1 MRWLAVAACA
11 LACTDASLY
20 SLKSQPNLSN
30 KMSFEGEICTD
41 DPSAVA
47 FPVKMLVVM
56 DGTAEMTSAD
66 MMAQRADAVDALLS
80 RYVGPN
86 YRFGV
91 VQWGAQARSPTGGFA
106 TDTSTIQIGVDT
118 LRIGTPDAQR
128 SYLDAIR
135 RATTAIQDDILAST
149 PGLRS
154 RTRYVVLF
162 VAHGPPSPTLR
173 QAWCSQHTEPGSD
186 PPRMLDPMDQT
197 CADELARTFCPD
209 QMPPPADC
217 EGDLYPRLIRELRT
231 FAIDAGAQDLT
242 FHTFSLP
249 GAPPGGMPQPPMD
262 VRRMEDI
269 LTQMAI
275 AGRGAFEPQ
284 RAGALNL
291 LANDLQV
298 PSSLFIR
305 REMVVYNAN
314 AVIRASRAVPD
325 SDGDGLSDEEERMLT
340 HTDPLAADTDGDFVG
355 DAIER
360 LLAAPGLTFD
370 PLVANTFTECMGI
383 DPPDRDT
390 DGDGLGDCEEVLL
403 RTDPSLVDTDK
414 DGIPDLVEIRRGGN
428 PLVDDALA
436 DTDLDGLPNG
446 AELRGGLE
454 ASTNDAASELDLGYR
469 YRFFDEGPKTRLE
482 ATPEEPIPGVRVTGV
497 TGAVQGPGR
506 ICFSPPGTLRF
517 AEGGAP
523 LGPGGMGGSGV
534 PAPDCSGAGPSVDV
548 LDSTASDD
556 GSGINFA
563 LQGTS
568 GMRGV
573 RVRIDPMALPGD
585 ERVRVILMRN
595 TNRTCFKFDV
605 RNVTLVQTEEIP
617 GGRPGPG
624 WNQIRVFFGELPE
637 ALPRGYSVFNV
648 ATIPINFLEPDRK
661 TPNVPFIELDQQSFV
676 LLGGNL

>member
-1 MRWLAVAACA
+1 MRLLGLCALA

-56 DGTAEMTSAD
+56 DGTAEMRGAD
-66 MMAQRADAVDALLS
+66 MMGQRADAVDALLA

-149 PGLRS
+149 PGVRS

-173 QAWCSQHTEPGSD
+173 QAWCPQHVEPGSD
-186 PPRMLDPMDQT
+186 PPTMLVPMSQA
-197 CADELARTFCPD
+197 CADELAKAFCPD

-217 EGDLYPRLIRELRT
+217 EADLYPRLVRDLRA

-242 FHTFSLP
+242 FQTFSLP
-249 GAPPGGMPQPPMD
+249 GGMAQTMPE

-275 AGRGAFEPQ
+275 AGRGAFESQ

-291 LANDLQV
+291 LVNDLQV

-305 REMVVYNAN
+305 RELVVYNAN

-340 HTDPLAADTDGDFVG
+340 HTDPLVADTDGDFVG

-360 LLAAPGLTFD
+360 LLAAPGLAFD
-370 PLVANTFTECMGI
+370 PLAPNTFTECMGI

-403 RTDPSLVDTDK
+403 RTEPSLVDTDR

-446 AELRGGLE
+446 VELRSGLE

-469 YRFFDEGPKTRLE
+469 YRFFDEGARTRLE
-482 ATPEEPIPGVRVTGV
+482 ATPEEPIPGVRIIGV
-497 TGAVQGPGR
+497 TGAIQGPGR
-506 ICFSPPGTLRF
+506 ICFTPPGELRF

-523 LGPGGMGGSGV
+523 LGGMGGMGGV
-534 PAPDCSGAGPSVDV
+534 QAPDCSGAGPAVDV
-548 LDSTASDD
+548 LDSSGSDD
-556 GSGINFA
+556 GSGVDFA
-563 LQGTS
+563 VPGASGT
-568 GMRGV
+568 RGV

-605 RNVTLVQTEEIP
+605 RNVTLVQTEEVP

-648 ATIPINFLEPDRK
+648 ASIPINFLEPDVK

>member
-1 MRWLAVAACA
+1 MRGILVAALA

-47 FPVKMLVVM
+47 FPVKVLIVM
-56 DGTAEMTSAD
+56 DGTAEMVGAD
-66 MMAQRADAVDALLS
+66 AMAQRGTAVDALLS

-91 VQWGAQARSPTGGFA
+91 IQFGAQARSPTGGFA
-106 TDTSTIQIGVDT
+106 TDTNAIQIGVDT
-118 LRIGTPDAQR
+118 LRVGTPDAQR

-135 RATTAIQDDILAST
+135 KASTAVQDDILVST
-149 PGLRS
+149 PGRRS
-154 RTRYVVLF
+154 RTRYLVLF
-162 VAHGPPSPTLR
+162 VAHGPPTPTLR
-173 QAWCSQHTEPGSD
+173 QAWCASH
-186 PPRMLDPMDQT
+186 MLDPMDQA
-197 CADELARTFCPD
+197 CEDALARAFCPD
-209 QMPPPADC
+209 EMPPPADC
-217 EGDLYPRLIRELRT
+217 EANLYPRLVRELRA
-231 FAIDAGAQDLT
+231 FAVESGAQDLQL
-242 FHTFSLP
+242 HTFSLP
-249 GAPPGGMPQPPMD
+249 GPPQNGMPQPMAD
-262 VRRMEDI
+262 VQRMEDI

-284 RAGALNL
+284 RAGMLNL
-291 LANDLQV
+291 LKNDLQV

-340 HTDPLAADTDGDFVG
+340 HTDPLVVDTDGDFVG

-360 LLAAPGLTFD
+360 LLAAPGLVFD
-370 PLVANTFTECMGI
+370 PLAANTFAECMGI

-390 DGDGLGDCEEVLL
+390 DGDGLNDCEEVLL
-403 RTDPSLVDTDK
+403 RTDPSLVDSDR
-414 DGIPDLVEIRRGGN
+414 DGIPDLVEVRRGGN

-446 AELRGGLE
+446 VELRSGLE

-469 YRFFDEGPKTRLE
+469 YRFFDEGAKMRLE
-482 ATPEEPIPGVRVTGV
+482 ATPEEPIPGVRVIAV
-497 TGAVQGPGR
+497 TGGVQGPGR
-506 ICFSPPGTLRF
+506 ICFSPPGELRF
-517 AEGGAP
+517 AEGG
-523 LGPGGMGGSGV
+523 GMGAGG
-534 PAPDCSGAGPSVDV
+534 AGGFQPDCSGAGAPVNV
-548 LDSTASDD
+548 LDPAASDD
-556 GSGINFA
+556 GSGTSFQLTGA
-563 LQGTS
+563 S

-573 RVRIDPMALPGD
+573 RVRIEATALPPD
-585 ERVRVILMRN
+585 VRVRPVLIRN
-595 TNRTCFKFDV
+595 TARSCFKFDV
-605 RNVTLVQTEEIP
+605 RNVTLVETAEVP
-617 GGRPGPG
+617 GGRPGRG
-624 WNQIRVFFGELPE
+624 WNQIRIFFGELPE

-648 ATIPINFLEPDRK
+648 ATVPLRFLEPDQK

-676 LLGGNL
+676 LVGGNL

>member
-1 MRWLAVAACA
+1 MSARRALLAALV

-30 KMSFEGEICTD
+30 KISFEGEICTD

-47 FPVKMLVVM
+47 FPVKMLIVM
-56 DGTAEMTSAD
+56 DGSGELVGAD
-66 MMAQRADAVDALLS
+66 PGAQRASAVDALLA
-80 RYVGPN
+80 RHAGPN
-86 YRFGV
+86 FRFGV
-91 VQWGAQARSPTGGFA
+91 VQWAAQARSPTGGFA
-106 TDTSTIQIGVDT
+106 TDTNAIQIGVDT

-135 RATTAIQDDILAST
+135 KTTTAIQDDLLVST
-149 PGLRS
+149 PGQRS
-154 RTRYVVLF
+154 RTRYIVLF
-162 VAHGPPSPTLR
+162 VAHGPPTPTLR
-173 QAWCSQHTEPGSD
+173 QAWCSSHMEPGSN

-197 CADELARTFCPD
+197 CADELAKTFCPD

-217 EGDLYPRLIRELRT
+217 EGDLYPRLVRELRT
-231 FAIDAGAQDLT
+231 FAIDAGAQDLS
-242 FHTFSLP
+242 FHTFSVP
-249 GAPPGGMPQPPMD
+249 GSPPGGMAQPMRD
-262 VRRMEDI
+262 VQRMEDI

-314 AVIRASRAVPD
+314 ALIRASRAVPD

-340 HTDPLAADTDGDFVG
+340 RTDPLVADTDGDHVG

-360 LLAAPGLTFD
+360 LLAAPGLVFD
-370 PLVANTFTECMGI
+370 PLTPNTFAECMGI

-390 DGDGLGDCEEVLL
+390 DGDGLNDCEEALL
-403 RTDPSLVDTDK
+403 RTDPSLVDSDR

-446 AELRGGLE
+446 VELRGGLE

-469 YRFFDEGPKTRLE
+469 YRFFDEGPRLRLE
-482 ATPEEPIPGVRVTGV
+482 ATPEEPIPGVRVIGV
-497 TGAVQGPGR
+497 MGATEGPGR
-506 ICFSPPGTLRF
+506 ICFSPPGDLRYS
-517 AEGGAP
+517 EGATADP
-523 LGPGGMGGSGV
+523 T
-534 PAPDCSGAGPSVDV
+534 DCSGAGPAVNV
-548 LDSTASDD
+548 LDPGASDD
-556 GSGINFA
+556 GSGIDFA
-563 LQGTS
+563 L
-568 GMRGV
+568 RGASATTHVV
-573 RVRIDPMALPGD
+573 RVRIDPSALPGD
-585 ERVRVILMRN
+585 ARVRTVLMRN
-595 TNRTCFKFDV
+595 TSRSCFKFDV
-605 RNVTLVQTEEIP
+605 RNVTLVETAEVP
-617 GGRPGPG
+617 GGRPGRG
-624 WNQIRVFFGELPE
+624 WNQLRIFFGELPE

-648 ATIPINFLEPDRK
+648 ATVPINFLEPDRK